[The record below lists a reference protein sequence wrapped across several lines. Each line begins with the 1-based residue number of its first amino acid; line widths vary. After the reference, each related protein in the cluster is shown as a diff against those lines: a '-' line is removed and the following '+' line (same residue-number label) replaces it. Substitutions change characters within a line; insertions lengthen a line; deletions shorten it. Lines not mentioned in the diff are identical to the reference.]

1 MSLEKYYL
9 GEKEGY
15 KWSEA
20 SFEFFYARLVLLDFI
35 VEWWPCGELP
45 VLSEGFKDRKYFFGN
60 FHTSGDGGNNKNVEF
75 LDFFSSCFE
84 SFLSDSLASEG
95 VHRENC
101 LWRLSVEIFCGDCL
115 WILSVETVC
124 GDSLNSLLRTGD
136 YSRWKTIFSS
146 FYELDQI
153 ILKIRMILRRK
164 NDKIIWNIMRISLS
178 L

>member
-1 MSLEKYYL
+1 M
-9 GEKEGY
+9 
-15 KWSEA
+15 
-20 SFEFFYARLVLLDFI
+20 
-35 VEWWPCGELP
+35 LP

-84 SFLSDSLASEG
+84 SFLSDSLASKG

-101 LWRLSVEIFCGDCL
+101 LWS
-115 WILSVETVC
+115 LSVETVC

>member
-1 MSLEKYYL
+1 MRGSKIENTFLEISTLVGMGEITKMWNFWIFFLLALNLSLVTAL
-9 GEKEGY
+9 L
-15 KWSEA
+15 
-20 SFEFFYARLVLLDFI
+20 ARACI
-35 VEWWPCGELP
+35 VRTVC
-45 VLSEGFKDRKYFFGN
+45 
-60 FHTSGDGGNNKNVEF
+60 GDG
-75 LDFFSSCFE
+75 
-84 SFLSDSLASEG
+84 
-95 VHRENC
+95 
-101 LWRLSVEIFCGDCL
+101 LWK
-115 WILSVETVC
+115 LSVETVC

>member
-1 MSLEKYYL
+1 M
-9 GEKEGY
+9 
-15 KWSEA
+15 WN
-20 SFEFFYARLVLLDFI
+20 FQIFFLFALNLPLVTALLARACI
-35 VEWWPCGELP
+35 VRT
-45 VLSEGFKDRKYFFGN
+45 V
-60 FHTSGDGGNNKNVEF
+60 
-75 LDFFSSCFE
+75 
-84 SFLSDSLASEG
+84 
-95 VHRENC
+95 
-101 LWRLSVEIFCGDCL
+101 CGDCL
-115 WILSVETVC
+115 WKLSVETVCGDCLWRLSVETVC

>member
-15 KWSEA
+15 KWPEA

-60 FHTSGDGGNNKNVEF
+60 FHTSGDGGSNKNVEF
-75 LDFFSSCFE
+75 LDFFLPALN
-84 SFLSDSLASEG
+84 LSLVTALLARACIVRTVCG
-95 VHRENC
+95 VC
-101 LWRLSVEIFCGDCL
+101 LWR
-115 WILSVETVC
+115 LSVETVC

>member
-1 MSLEKYYL
+1 MWGWCSRGGGWPSFGPQLPPEPPPSDCSSLCAWTWRCPTTCRQRSTRSRPPSQSMLFRIMSLEKYYL

-20 SFEFFYARLVLLDFI
+20 SFEFFYARLLDFI

-84 SFLSDSLASEG
+84 SFLSDSLASKG

-101 LWRLSVEIFCGDCL
+101 LWRL
-115 WILSVETVC
+115 T
-124 GDSLNSLLRTGD
+124 
-136 YSRWKTIFSS
+136 
-146 FYELDQI
+146 
-153 ILKIRMILRRK
+153 
-164 NDKIIWNIMRISLS
+164 
-178 L
+178 